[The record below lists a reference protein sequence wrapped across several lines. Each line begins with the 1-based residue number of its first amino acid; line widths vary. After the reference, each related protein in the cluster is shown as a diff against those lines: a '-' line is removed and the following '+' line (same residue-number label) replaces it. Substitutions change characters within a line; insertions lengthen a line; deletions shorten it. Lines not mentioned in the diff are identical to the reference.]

1 MPSTC
6 SDVLMVAI
14 SRISLLRLGL
24 PPPPP
29 PLGLGLGL
37 PTAVAP
43 AVFAEEGRLTLLP
56 RAVDEVRVLTAEEE
70 EEEDK
75 DVCERDGRHFSEPAR
90 STRLITDRFRTC
102 QIQLVNMY

>member
-43 AVFAEEGRLTLLP
+43 AVLVEEVRLTLLP
-56 RAVDEVRVLTAEEE
+56 RAVDAVRVLTAEE